1 MSKRIFISVASYQD
15 PLLLETLCSAYE
27 NAENKDNLTFGV
39 CEQTDSGIDIQSI
52 NFKNQIKYELLD
64 PVLAKGP
71 CWARARIQQL
81 ITNEEYFLQIDSHT
95 IFAKNWDRTL
105 LNYHEWLERCLE
117 NNFVITGYPRGFKPN
132 KELTSFE
139 LNTSYKE
146 TLGITFREKRMFEDG
161 YYSMQKSF
169 PAKTELPAIGLL
181 VAGGFIFAKK
191 EFTSSIPYDPK
202 FYFHGEELSIALRL
216 FTSMWDVVHIPRIP
230 LFHLYTDVDNM
241 IRKLHWDPDDEKNRA
256 IKWNELDKLSKS
268 RLGNLIN
275 DRLEAPYGLSNLRSI
290 EDFGSLAGID
300 LFNKKVI
307 DEEVA
312 TSIFCFKEIESETE
326 PFLSIVSK
334 NE

>member
-1 MSKRIFISVASYQD
+1 
-15 PLLLETLCSAYE
+15 
-27 NAENKDNLTFGV
+27 
-39 CEQTDSGIDIQSI
+39 
-52 NFKNQIKYELLD
+52 
-64 PVLAKGP
+64 
-71 CWARARIQQL
+71 
-81 ITNEEYFLQIDSHT
+81 
-95 IFAKNWDRTL
+95 
-105 LNYHEWLERCLE
+105 
-117 NNFVITGYPRGFKPN
+117 
-132 KELTSFE
+132 
-139 LNTSYKE
+139 
-146 TLGITFREKRMFEDG
+146 
-161 YYSMQKSF
+161 
-169 PAKTELPAIGLL
+169 
-181 VAGGFIFAKK
+181 
-191 EFTSSIPYDPK
+191 
-202 FYFHGEELSIALRL
+202 
-216 FTSMWDVVHIPRIP
+216 
-230 LFHLYTDVDNM
+230 M